1 MRRSKRE
8 TAETRQRIV
17 RVAAAEIRKKGIEG
31 TGLADVMAAAGLTH
45 GGFYRHFESKEGLV
59 TEACSEAVDSSI
71 ERVRGHAAASGKDRG
86 LDALVAEYLSTR
98 HRDHPEG
105 GCLLAALGSELTR
118 CDDGTREAATGALL
132 KLVDIVTTHY
142 SKSQKYGAR
151 HRALVAVSTM
161 IGALT
166 MSRVV
171 TDPRLSAD
179 ILSQARKHL
188 TQGLI
193 R

>member
-31 TGLADVMAAAGLTH
+31 TGLFDIMAAAGLTH

-59 TEACSEAVDSSI
+59 TEACREAVDSSI
-71 ERVRGHAAASGKDRG
+71 ERVRRRAAAAGKDHG
-86 LDALVAEYLSTR
+86 LDGLAAEYLSTQ

-105 GCLLAALGSELTR
+105 GCLLAALGSELVR
-118 CDDGTREAATGALL
+118 CDEGTREAATEALL
-132 KLVDIVTTHY
+132 KFVDVVTTHY
-142 SKSQKYGAR
+142 DKSNKEGAR
-151 HRALVAVSTM
+151 RRALVAVSTM

-171 TDPRLSAD
+171 TDPRLSSD
-179 ILSQARKHL
+179 ILGQARKHL
-188 TQGLI
+188 AQA
-193 R
+193 

>member
-31 TGLADVMAAAGLTH
+31 TGLSDVMEAAGLTH
-45 GGFYRHFESKEGLV
+45 GGFYRHFDSKEGLV

-71 ERVRGHAAASGKDRG
+71 ERVRRHAAATGKDRG
-86 LDALVAEYLSTR
+86 LDALAAEYLSTQ

-105 GCLLAALGSELTR
+105 GCLLAALGSELAR
-118 CDDGTREAATGALL
+118 CDDGTREAATEALL
-132 KLVDIVTTHY
+132 KLVDVVTTHY
-142 SKSQKYGAR
+142 SKSQKDGAR
-151 HRALVAVSTM
+151 RRALVAVSTM

>member
-31 TGLADVMAAAGLTH
+31 TGLSDVMAAAGLTH

-71 ERVRGHAAASGKDRG
+71 KKVRGHAAATGKDRG
-86 LDALVAEYLSTR
+86 LDALAAEYLSTQ

-105 GCLLAALGSELTR
+105 GCLLAALGSELAR
-118 CDDGTREAATGALL
+118 CDDGTREAATEALL
-132 KLVDIVTTHY
+132 KLVHVVTTHY
-142 SKSQKYGAR
+142 SKSPKDGAR
-151 HRALVAVSTM
+151 RRALVAVSTM